1 MFFLFIRN
9 TNQLH
14 WWGFLW
20 QASKWRNLNLI
31 SFDQRWS
38 LMVKGRYGMMKL
50 EYKWCLW
57 WWRWWRWSWSL
68 DISDVGRAI
77 SGQEGVLK
85 GASPTP
91 IVLPIE
97 QYALHIWHIVA
108 YCTYGISSMLHIP
121 QCCLSNMPYCIN
133 ACDVLHIEYICR
145 THILTSILIYQKPE
159 MCICA

>member
-1 MFFLFIRN
+1 MSFLFIRN

-57 WWRWWRWSWSL
+57 RWLWWWWWWSWSL

-108 YCTYGISSMLHIP
+108 YIAHMAYCPCCIYTTLLPIQHAILHN
-121 QCCLSNMPYCIN
+121 CMWRF
-133 ACDVLHIEYICR
+133 AH
-145 THILTSILIYQKPE
+145 
-159 MCICA
+159 CICLQNTYINIS